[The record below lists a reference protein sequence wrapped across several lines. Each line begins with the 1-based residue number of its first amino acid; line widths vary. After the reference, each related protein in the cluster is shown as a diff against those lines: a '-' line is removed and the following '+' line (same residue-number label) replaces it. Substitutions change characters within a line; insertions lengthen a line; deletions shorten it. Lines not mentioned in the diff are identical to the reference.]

1 LLQYAKASDRVSQP
15 QPATRVKAR
24 KMRVCGR
31 LRPFPGRA
39 SRRCRLRGRAAK
51 PPFLRSARWKARS
64 LSTRLAFRS
73 QGVATWRGSPR
84 HETPTAMPGHAFGRG
99 GVATGGRSRDDR
111 PFVGR
116 GHPVRGSLLL
126 RQRRRSRCEGPAW
139 RAVGRNVPPFF
150 SCRGLYGLRRRRECF
165 PHGKRACGV
174 MATSARTRRLLLYHG
189 RVAPLKQIL

>member
-1 LLQYAKASDRVSQP
+1 MIVWSKNWAQAPFSTRKRRTAFPSLSLPRGSKPGKCVFAGGCGPSQ
-15 QPATRVKAR
+15 
-24 KMRVCGR
+24 GG
-31 LRPFPGRA
+31 LPGVA
-39 SRRCRLRGRAAK
+39 GLGLGGK

-116 GHPVRGSLLL
+116 GLPVRGSLLL

-150 SCRGLYGLRRRRECF
+150 
-165 PHGKRACGV
+165 RAGAFTGSEGV
-174 MATSARTRRLLLYHG
+174 GSASLAGSALA
-189 RVAPLKQIL
+189 V